1 MDLKNINGINYIYNN
16 RKYENKNKNKN
27 RIFIRQWKKKIK
39 YYHRIIY

>member
-27 RIFIRQWKKKIK
+27 KNR
-39 YYHRIIY
+39 